1 MNAITFLLIRVSHV
15 LLAAIWLGAVVYTA
29 VFVMPAVAESG
40 PAGGQV
46 MGAIARRGLTAFLGV
61 VAGLTIVSG
70 VWLYW
75 RFTGGFDPAVSAS
88 TGGMAFGIGGAAGI
102 LAGVVGGAVV
112 GRSANE
118 LMASAGRMASVP
130 EGPER
135 GALAQRMAALRQ
147 RMATG
152 TYILIVLQVI
162 AVALMAIGHYI

>member
-1 MNAITFLLIRVSHV
+1 MSRMNAITFLLIRVSHV

-88 TGGMAFGIGGAAGI
+88 TGGMAFGIGGAASADGHWY
-102 LAGVVGGAVV
+102 LHLDRAAGD
-112 GRSANE
+112 R
-118 LMASAGRMASVP
+118 R
-130 EGPER
+130 GPDGHR
-135 GALAQRMAALRQ
+135 ALHLT
-147 RMATG
+147 AT
-152 TYILIVLQVI
+152 
-162 AVALMAIGHYI
+162 